1 MHTTMLKSWFKKPRR
16 LLAALLV
23 GSALTAQADGGMWML
38 KLMEQQHLAD
48 SLKKAGCLLST
59 DEIYSETAPSLREC
73 VGIFGGGCTGEI
85 VSADGLVFTNHHC
98 GFSTVHEMSTT
109 EDDIV
114 KNGFF
119 ARSRAEERQT
129 PNLTFTFVRAIADVT
144 DEVNKAADEQGL
156 DTYDRQTE
164 DFLQPLSDTLLAQS
178 QWKDVKGIE
187 ARVVPYFGGNSFYIF
202 YEQTYEDVRLVVNPP
217 YNVGQFGGN
226 TDNWMWPRQ
235 NADFAVFRIY
245 ADKDGQP
252 APYSA
257 DNVPLKCK
265 KFLPI
270 SLKGYNKGD
279 FTMVMGFPGSTN
291 RSLTA
296 AGVAFRLG
304 SLNTPIVAAGYPLL
318 DFYKRLMDQSDENR
332 LALEDEYF
340 SLGNMTKNFDGMIS
354 SCQRVGLIDIKKA
367 EENRVRAFA
376 QASGHPEYADAIDK
390 IDSLCTTYADA
401 SHDAILSIYTL
412 GEIDAR
418 LTMLAASFAAAQT
431 TKNKETSAEAFNTL
445 VQHLRE
451 NYWDKAAFKLMRDKA
466 ELLAPIFAT
475 RHKLAECDEMFAQPD
490 RTRQA
495 IAYAFDNTVL
505 TDSVAVAKLA
515 KGKGYKKLLADPM
528 VELSRAAFNVLTS
541 GVPVLENY
549 KQAVAPYTKTYTK
562 ALCEMSGNTLA
573 PDANFTLRMTYGHVT
588 DLKPRDAVQYDW
600 RTVLDGM
607 FEKESKTESD
617 YFINEDLRRLY
628 QAGDYGPYAREDGKL
643 QTCFTSDNDITGG
656 NSGSPVLNAKGEL
669 IGLAFDGNIE
679 SLASDLRFD
688 PNLQRCIN
696 VDIRYVLFIIDK
708 FGGSRYVI
716 DELDLR

>member
-1 MHTTMLKSWFKKPRR
+1 MLKSWLKKPRR

-48 SLKKAGCLLST
+48 SLKKAGCLLTT
-59 DEIYSETAPSLREC
+59 DEIYSETDPSLREC

-129 PNLTFTFVRAIADVT
+129 PELTFTFVRAIAEVT
-144 DEVNKAADEQGL
+144 DEVNKTADSQGL
-156 DTYDRQTE
+156 DAYDRQTD
-164 DFLQPLSDTLLAQS
+164 DFLTLVADSLLEVS
-178 QWKDVKGIE
+178 QWKDVKGIR

-226 TDNWMWPRQ
+226 SDNWMWPRQ

-245 ADKDGQP
+245 ADQDGQP
-252 APYSA
+252 APYSV

-265 KFLPI
+265 KYLPV
-270 SLKGYNKGD
+270 SLKGYEKGD
-279 FTMVMGFPGSTN
+279 FTMVMGFPGST
-291 RSLTA
+291 RRFLTA
-296 AGVAFRLG
+296 AGVAHRLNN
-304 SLNTPIVAAGYPLL
+304 LNAPIVAAGYPLL
-318 DFYKRLMDQSDENR
+318 NFYKRLMDESDENR

-340 SLGNMTKNFDGMIS
+340 SLGNMTKNCDGMIS

-367 EENRVRAFA
+367 EEERVRAFA
-376 QASGHPEYADAIDK
+376 KASGHPEYAEAIDQ
-390 IDSLCTTYADA
+390 IDRLCTAYGDTL
-401 SHDAILSIYTL
+401 HDAILAAYTL
-412 GEIDAR
+412 GEVD
-418 LTMLAASFAAAQT
+418 LELNMLVASFAAS
-431 TKNKETSAEAFNTL
+431 KEGKLKGMEEYAGESLMGHLRTHYWDRGAFNMM
-445 VQHLRE
+445 RE
-451 NYWDKAAFKLMRDKA
+451 KAM
-466 ELLAPIFAT
+466 LLAPIFAG
-475 RHKLAECDEMFAQPD
+475 RHKLADCPEELAQAD
-490 RTRQA
+490 VARGWMA
-495 IAYAFDNTVL
+495 HVFDTTVL
-505 TDSVAVAKLA
+505 TDSVAVAKLL
-515 KGKGYKKLLADPM
+515 KGKGYRKLLNDPM
-528 VELSRAAFNVLTS
+528 VGLSRTVYNYLTS
-541 GVPVLENY
+541 NGPAIQTYN
-549 KQAVAPYTKTYTK
+549 KAIAPYTKTYTK
-562 ALCEMSGNTLA
+562 ALCEMSGNSLA
-573 PDANFTLRMTYGHVT
+573 PDANFTLRMTYGHVA

-628 QAGDYGPYAREDGKL
+628 KAGDYGPYAREDGKL
-643 QTCFTSDNDITGG
+643 QTCFISDNDITGG

-679 SLASDLRFD
+679 SLASDLRYD
-688 PNLQRCIN
+688 AELQRCIN

>member
-1 MHTTMLKSWFKKPRR
+1 MLKSWFKKPSRF
-16 LLAALLV
+16 LAAFLV

-85 VSADGLVFTNHHC
+85 VSANGLVFTNHHC

-129 PNLTFTFVRAIADVT
+129 PGLTFTFVRAIADVT
-144 DEVNKAADEQGL
+144 DEVNKTADSQGL
-156 DTYDRQTE
+156 DAYDRQTSQ
-164 DFLQPLSDTLLAQS
+164 FLETVSDSLLEAS
-178 QWKDVKGIE
+178 QWKDVKGMD

-202 YEQTYEDVRLVVNPP
+202 YEQTYSDVRLVVNPP
-217 YNVGQFGGN
+217 YNIGQFGGN
-226 TDNWMWPRQ
+226 SDNWMWPRQ

-252 APYSA
+252 ASYSA

-270 SLKGYNKGD
+270 SLKGYEKGD

-296 AGVAFRLG
+296 AGVAHRLNN
-304 SLNTPIVAAGYPLL
+304 LNAPIVAAGYPLL
-318 DFYKRLMDQSDENR
+318 NFYKRLMDESDENR

-367 EENRVRAFA
+367 EEERVRAFA
-376 QASGHPEYADAIDK
+376 KASGHPEYAEAIDR
-390 IDSLCTTYADA
+390 ISQLCTAYGDTL
-401 SHDAILSIYTL
+401 HDAILSAYTL
-412 GEIDAR
+412 GEVDVELNMLVAS
-418 LTMLAASFAAAQT
+418 LAAS
-431 TKNKETSAEAFNTL
+431 KEGKLKEMEGYAGESLIRHLREKYWDREAFNMM
-445 VQHLRE
+445 RE
-451 NYWDKAAFKLMRDKA
+451 KAM
-466 ELLAPIFAT
+466 LLAPIFAG
-475 RHKLAECDEMFAQPD
+475 RHKLSDCPEEFAQTD
-490 RTRQA
+490 ATRGRMA
-495 IAYAFDNTVL
+495 HVFDTTVL
-505 TDSVAVAKLA
+505 TDSVAVAKLL
-515 KGKGYKKLLADPM
+515 KGKGYRKLLNDPM
-528 VELSRAAFNVLTS
+528 VGLSRTVY
-541 GVPVLENY
+541 NY
-549 KQAVAPYTKTYTK
+549 CTKFGPIMLNYSKAIAPYTKTYTK
-562 ALCEMSGNTLA
+562 ALCEMSGNSVA
-573 PDANFTLRMTYGHVT
+573 PDANFTLRMTYGHIA

-628 QAGDYGPYAREDGKL
+628 KAGNYGPYAREDGKL

-679 SLASDLRFD
+679 SLASDLRY
-688 PNLQRCIN
+688 NAELQRCIN

>member
-1 MHTTMLKSWFKKPRR
+1 MLKSWFKKPRR

-48 SLKKAGCLLST
+48 SLKKAGCLLTT
-59 DEIYSETAPSLREC
+59 DEIYSETDPSLREC

-129 PNLTFTFVRAIADVT
+129 PELTFTFVRAIAEVT
-144 DEVNKAADEQGL
+144 DEVNKTADSQGL
-156 DTYDRQTE
+156 DAYDRQTD
-164 DFLQPLSDTLLAQS
+164 DFLALVADSLLEAG
-178 QWKDVKGIE
+178 QWKDIKGIR

-217 YNVGQFGGN
+217 YNIGQFGGN
-226 TDNWMWPRQ
+226 SDNWMWPRQ

-245 ADKDGQP
+245 ADQDGQP

-265 KFLPI
+265 KYLPI
-270 SLKGYNKGD
+270 SLKGYEKGD
-279 FTMVMGFPGSTN
+279 FTMVMGFPGST
-291 RSLTA
+291 RRFLTA
-296 AGVAFRLG
+296 AGVAHRLG
-304 SLNTPIVAAGYPLL
+304 NLNTPIVAAGYPLL
-318 DFYKRLMDQSDENR
+318 NFYKRLMDESDENR

-367 EENRVRAFA
+367 EEERVRAFA
-376 QASGHPEYADAIDK
+376 KTSGHPEYAEAIDQ
-390 IDSLCTTYADA
+390 IDRLCTAYGDTI
-401 SHDAILSIYTL
+401 HDAILAAYTL
-412 GEIDAR
+412 GEVDMELNMR
-418 LTMLAASFAAAQT
+418 VASFAAS
-431 TKNKETSAEAFNTL
+431 KEGKLKDMEEYASESLMGHLRTHYWDKEAFNMM
-445 VQHLRE
+445 RE
-451 NYWDKAAFKLMRDKA
+451 KVM
-466 ELLAPIFAT
+466 LLAPIFAG
-475 RHKLAECDEMFAQPD
+475 RHKLADSPEELAQAD
-490 RTRQA
+490 ATRGWVA
-495 IAYAFDNTVL
+495 HVFDTTVL
-505 TDSVAVAKLA
+505 TDSVAVAKLL
-515 KGKGYKKLLADPM
+515 KGKGYRKLLNDPM
-528 VELSRAAFNVLTS
+528 VGLSRTVY
-541 GVPVLENY
+541 NY
-549 KQAVAPYTKTYTK
+549 LISNGPAIQTYNKAIAPYTQTYTK
-562 ALCEMSGNTLA
+562 ALCEMSGNSLA
-573 PDANFTLRMTYGHVT
+573 PDANFTLRMTYGHVA

-607 FEKESKTESD
+607 FEKESRTESD

-628 QAGDYGPYAREDGKL
+628 KAGDYGPYAREDGKL

-679 SLASDLRFD
+679 SLASDLRYD
-688 PNLQRCIN
+688 AELQRCIN